1 MVEDASKFFVKRR
14 EEKKNESRNFF
25 LQKQTKK
32 NTTTR
37 HKIERKKG
45 VSLFFHDALLI
56 REEEE
61 EEKKVREEKEM
72 STTRNFFLS
81 SSSSSSFCRFSPRLR
96 RLGDD
101 DDFVRRRR
109 RRQSRIVRM
118 GKETTSSPPPRTREQ
133 PKKKTK
139 KIKKIREVDFSGNA
153 RNDEFVPVF
162 FSSEEEEEMR
172 NVFNEAETT
181 TTVTTTTTTRKM
193 KMAKRQPSLNND
205 DKNII
210 ESSSSSSSFTSQFRA
225 QFKRIF
231 LPDGFPNTVS
241 RDYLPWLKW
250 QMLSLF
256 FRDVLEVLSAQSLL
270 VAVGMD
276 VNQANAAAPVAGAA
290 KWVLKD
296 GTGGLATLALGALN
310 TKKFDENPKFFW
322 STANSLEDVSRAM
335 ELLTP
340 LFPSH
345 FLLIAGTAT
354 FVRSAALT
362 GRSSLINGTFMTHF
376 SRNENAGD
384 IRTKL
389 EVQGRWL
396 QIAALPV
403 GIALFRAV
411 TNGLELD
418 FATNSLG
425 QEMKG
430 VTVGVATYGSMLFA
444 HSFCCYMAA
453 KSLNFET
460 LSRKRALIQAKT
472 FVESNGK
479 NVLSVEEVSDVEGVW
494 WSKEEKYL
502 KACKLGVAPDVVSG
516 NDWEA
521 FERVRENVFAN
532 ENFVANVVRDL
543 TRTTKE
549 DNNNTDDD
557 IIVACM
563 LTNDA
568 GVRDVLSASLVVSKL
583 MMTMK
588 QQQQNNLMSLLK
600 DALLFA
606 KANVESF
613 ELQLKETGFRVD
625 VIQTGDAPRFEIVEN
640 GDDIL

>member
-1 MVEDASKFFVKRR
+1 MTSLEHTERRRRR
-14 EEKKNESRNFF
+14 EKK
-25 LQKQTKK
+25 L
-32 NTTTR
+32 
-37 HKIERKKG
+37 
-45 VSLFFHDALLI
+45 
-56 REEEE
+56 
-61 EEKKVREEKEM
+61 REEKET
-72 STTRNFFLS
+72 STTNS
-81 SSSSSSFCRFSPRLR
+81 SSSSLAAMILRVCRFSRRRYCLR
-96 RLGDD
+96 DDDD
-101 DDFVRRRR
+101 DDFVHRRRR
-109 RRQSRIVRM
+109 RRRIVMMM
-118 GKETTSSPPPRTREQ
+118 GKETTSSPPPTREQ
-133 PKKKTK
+133 PKKKTR

-172 NVFNEAETT
+172 NVFNKAETT
-181 TTVTTTTTTRKM
+181 TTTVTTTRKM

-588 QQQQNNLMSLLK
+588 QQQQNNVMSLLK

-606 KANVESF
+606 KANVETF

>member
-1 MVEDASKFFVKRR
+1 MSKTT
-14 EEKKNESRNFF
+14 NSF
-25 LQKQTKK
+25 L
-32 NTTTR
+32 
-37 HKIERKKG
+37 
-45 VSLFFHDALLI
+45 S
-56 REEEE
+56 
-61 EEKKVREEKEM
+61 
-72 STTRNFFLS
+72 SPS
-81 SSSSSSFCRFSPRLR
+81 SSSSRRFSRRLR
-96 RLGDD
+96 RLRDD
-101 DDFVRRRR
+101 DDSVRCRRRR
-109 RRQSRIVRM
+109 RRIVRM
-118 GKETTSSPPPRTREQ
+118 GKETTSPPPPPTRAQ

-153 RNDEFVPVF
+153 RNDEFVPAF

-172 NVFNEAETT
+172 NVFNKAETT
-181 TTVTTTTTTRKM
+181 TTVTTTRKV

-205 DKNII
+205 DKNIDNS
-210 ESSSSSSSFTSQFRA
+210 SSSSSSSFTSQFRA

-588 QQQQNNLMSLLK
+588 QQQQNNVMSLLK

-606 KANVESF
+606 KANVETF

-640 GDDIL
+640 DDDIL

>member
-1 MVEDASKFFVKRR
+1 MSK
-14 EEKKNESRNFF
+14 
-25 LQKQTKK
+25 
-32 NTTTR
+32 TTN
-37 HKIERKKG
+37 
-45 VSLFFHDALLI
+45 S
-56 REEEE
+56 
-61 EEKKVREEKEM
+61 
-72 STTRNFFLS
+72 FLS
-81 SSSSSSFCRFSPRLR
+81 SSPSSSSSKCRFSRRLR
-96 RLGDD
+96 RLRDD
-101 DDFVRRRR
+101 DDSVRCRRRR
-109 RRQSRIVRM
+109 RRIVRM
-118 GKETTSSPPPRTREQ
+118 GKETTSPPPPPTRAQ

-153 RNDEFVPVF
+153 RNDEFVPAF
-162 FSSEEEEEMR
+162 FSSSEEEEMR
-172 NVFNEAETT
+172 NVFNKAETTT
-181 TTVTTTTTTRKM
+181 TTVTTTRKV

-205 DKNII
+205 DKNIDNS
-210 ESSSSSSSFTSQFRA
+210 SSSSSSSFTSQFRA

-588 QQQQNNLMSLLK
+588 QLQQNSVMPLLK

-640 GDDIL
+640 DDDIL

>member
-1 MVEDASKFFVKRR
+1 MRR
-14 EEKKNESRNFF
+14 
-25 LQKQTKK
+25 
-32 NTTTR
+32 
-37 HKIERKKG
+37 
-45 VSLFFHDALLI
+45 
-56 REEEE
+56 
-61 EEKKVREEKEM
+61 
-72 STTRNFFLS
+72 
-81 SSSSSSFCRFSPRLR
+81 
-96 RLGDD
+96 
-101 DDFVRRRR
+101 
-109 RRQSRIVRM
+109 
-118 GKETTSSPPPRTREQ
+118 
-133 PKKKTK
+133 
-139 KIKKIREVDFSGNA
+139 IREVDFSGNV
-153 RNDEFVPVF
+153 RNEYVNPI
-162 FSSEEEEEMR
+162 EEEDTFTKHVGQKKKKKKKKR
-172 NVFNEAETT
+172 AFIKRTDFAT
-181 TTVTTTTTTRKM
+181 TTTTTTRE
-193 KMAKRQPSLNND
+193 ND
-205 DKNII
+205 DDDDAVRRR
-210 ESSSSSSSFTSQFRA
+210 TSRA
-225 QFKRIF
+225 QFIKRIF

-241 RDYLPWLKW
+241 KDYLPWLKW

-322 STANSLEDVSRAM
+322 SAANSLEDVSRAM

-425 QEMKG
+425 EEVKG
-430 VTVGVATYGSMLFA
+430 VTAGIATYGSMLFA
-444 HSFCCYMAA
+444 HSFCCFMAA

-460 LSRKRALIQAKT
+460 LSRKRVLIQAKA
-472 FVESNGK
+472 FVESNGES
-479 NVLSVEEVSDVEGVW
+479 VLSVEEVSDIEGVW
-494 WSKEEKYL
+494 CSKEEKYL
-502 KACKLGVAPDVVSG
+502 KTCKLGVTPDVVSG
-516 NDWEA
+516 NDW
-521 FERVRENVFAN
+521 NVF
-532 ENFVANVVRDL
+532 EMLFRDVFGGEKFIANVVRVV
-543 TRTTKE
+543 TTTTTS
-549 DNNNTDDD
+549 NNNNNNNSNNNND
-557 IIVACM
+557 IVAACM

-568 GVRDVLSASLVVSKL
+568 DVRDVLCAALVISKL
-583 MMTMK
+583 K
-588 QQQQNNLMSLLK
+588 QRGLEESNINDAAFLQ
-600 DALLFA
+600 DALSYA
-606 KANVESF
+606 KENARTF
-613 ELQLKETGFRVD
+613 ELHLNRIGGFRVD
-625 VIQTGDAPRFEIVEN
+625 VIQTGDAPRFEIEI
-640 GDDIL
+640 DRTRY

>member
-1 MVEDASKFFVKRR
+1 
-14 EEKKNESRNFF
+14 
-25 LQKQTKK
+25 
-32 NTTTR
+32 
-37 HKIERKKG
+37 
-45 VSLFFHDALLI
+45 
-56 REEEE
+56 
-61 EEKKVREEKEM
+61 M
-72 STTRNFFLS
+72 STRNSFLSSPS
-81 SSSSSSFCRFSPRLR
+81 SSSSCRFSRRLR
-96 RLGDD
+96 RLRDD
-101 DDFVRRRR
+101 DDFVHCRRRHR
-109 RRQSRIVRM
+109 RIVRM
-118 GKETTSSPPPRTREQ
+118 GKETTSPPPPPTREQ

-153 RNDEFVPVF
+153 RNDEFVPAF

-172 NVFNEAETT
+172 NVFNKAETT
-181 TTVTTTTTTRKM
+181 TTVTTTRKVQ
-193 KMAKRQPSLNND
+193 MAKRQPSLNND
-205 DKNII
+205 DKNIDNS
-210 ESSSSSSSFTSQFRA
+210 SSSSSSSFTSQFRA

-588 QQQQNNLMSLLK
+588 QQQQNNVMSLLK

-606 KANVESF
+606 KANVETF

>member
-1 MVEDASKFFVKRR
+1 MS
-14 EEKKNESRNFF
+14 
-25 LQKQTKK
+25 
-32 NTTTR
+32 
-37 HKIERKKG
+37 
-45 VSLFFHDALLI
+45 
-56 REEEE
+56 
-61 EEKKVREEKEM
+61 
-72 STTRNFFLS
+72 STTFLS
-81 SSSSSSFCRFSPRLR
+81 SPSSSCRFSRLR
-96 RLGDD
+96 LRLRDD
-101 DDFVRRRR
+101 DDFAHCRRRR
-109 RRQSRIVRM
+109 RIVRM
-118 GKETTSSPPPRTREQ
+118 GKETTSSSSSSPPPPTREQ
-133 PKKKTK
+133 PKKTK

-162 FSSEEEEEMR
+162 FSSEEEEEMS
-172 NVFNEAETT
+172 NVFNDEQKSSKAETT
-181 TTVTTTTTTRKM
+181 TVTTTRKM

-205 DKNII
+205 DKNIDN
-210 ESSSSSSSFTSQFRA
+210 SSSSSSSFTSQFRA

-543 TRTTKE
+543 TMTTKE
-549 DNNNTDDD
+549 EEESDDD

-588 QQQQNNLMSLLK
+588 QQKQNHSTGGNVMSLLK

-606 KANVESF
+606 KANVETF

-640 GDDIL
+640 DDDIL

>member
-1 MVEDASKFFVKRR
+1 MSF
-14 EEKKNESRNFF
+14 
-25 LQKQTKK
+25 
-32 NTTTR
+32 TTN
-37 HKIERKKG
+37 
-45 VSLFFHDALLI
+45 S
-56 REEEE
+56 
-61 EEKKVREEKEM
+61 
-72 STTRNFFLS
+72 FLS
-81 SSSSSSFCRFSPRLR
+81 SSPSSSSSFCRFSRRLVRRLR
-96 RLGDD
+96 DDD
-101 DDFVRRRR
+101 DDFVHRRRR
-109 RRQSRIVRM
+109 HLCRIVRVV
-118 GKETTSSPPPRTREQ
+118 GKETTSSPPPPPPTREQ
-133 PKKKTK
+133 PKKKKTK

-162 FSSEEEEEMR
+162 FSSEEEEEMS
-172 NVFNEAETT
+172 NVFNDEQKSSKAETT
-181 TTVTTTTTTRKM
+181 TVTTTRKM

-205 DKNII
+205 DKNIDN
-210 ESSSSSSSFTSQFRA
+210 SSSSSSSFTSQFRA

-606 KANVESF
+606 KANVETF

-640 GDDIL
+640 DDDIL

>member
-1 MVEDASKFFVKRR
+1 MSK
-14 EEKKNESRNFF
+14 
-25 LQKQTKK
+25 
-32 NTTTR
+32 TTN
-37 HKIERKKG
+37 
-45 VSLFFHDALLI
+45 S
-56 REEEE
+56 
-61 EEKKVREEKEM
+61 
-72 STTRNFFLS
+72 FLS
-81 SSSSSSFCRFSPRLR
+81 SSPSSSSSKCRFSRRLR
-96 RLGDD
+96 RLRDD
-101 DDFVRRRR
+101 DDSVRCRRRR
-109 RRQSRIVRM
+109 RRIVRM
-118 GKETTSSPPPRTREQ
+118 GKETTSPPPPPTRAQ

-153 RNDEFVPVF
+153 RNDEFVPAF

-172 NVFNEAETT
+172 NVFNKAETTT
-181 TTVTTTTTTRKM
+181 TTVTTARKV

-205 DKNII
+205 DKNIDNS
-210 ESSSSSSSFTSQFRA
+210 SSSSSSSFTSQFRA

-588 QQQQNNLMSLLK
+588 QLQQNSVMPLLK

>member
-1 MVEDASKFFVKRR
+1 MSF
-14 EEKKNESRNFF
+14 
-25 LQKQTKK
+25 
-32 NTTTR
+32 TTN
-37 HKIERKKG
+37 
-45 VSLFFHDALLI
+45 SF
-56 REEEE
+56 
-61 EEKKVREEKEM
+61 
-72 STTRNFFLS
+72 SSSSPS
-81 SSSSSSFCRFSPRLR
+81 SSSSCCRFSRRLLR
-96 RLGDD
+96 RLRDDDD
-101 DDFVRRRR
+101 DDFVHRRRR
-109 RRQSRIVRM
+109 HQSRIVRM
-118 GKETTSSPPPRTREQ
+118 GKETTKSPPPPPTREQ
-133 PKKKTK
+133 PKKKKTK

-153 RNDEFVPVF
+153 RNDEFVPAF
-162 FSSEEEEEMR
+162 FSSEEEEEEMR
-172 NVFNEAETT
+172 KVFNEAETT
-181 TTVTTTTTTRKM
+181 TTPATTTTRKV

-205 DKNII
+205 DENIDNSS
-210 ESSSSSSSFTSQFRA
+210 SSSSSSSFTSQFRA

-494 WSKEEKYL
+494 LSKEEKYL

-588 QQQQNNLMSLLK
+588 QQQQNNVMSLLK

-606 KANVESF
+606 KANVETF

-640 GDDIL
+640 DDDIL

>member
-1 MVEDASKFFVKRR
+1 MRR
-14 EEKKNESRNFF
+14 
-25 LQKQTKK
+25 
-32 NTTTR
+32 
-37 HKIERKKG
+37 
-45 VSLFFHDALLI
+45 
-56 REEEE
+56 
-61 EEKKVREEKEM
+61 
-72 STTRNFFLS
+72 
-81 SSSSSSFCRFSPRLR
+81 
-96 RLGDD
+96 
-101 DDFVRRRR
+101 
-109 RRQSRIVRM
+109 
-118 GKETTSSPPPRTREQ
+118 
-133 PKKKTK
+133 
-139 KIKKIREVDFSGNA
+139 IREVDFSGNV
-153 RNDEFVPVF
+153 RNEYVNPI
-162 FSSEEEEEMR
+162 EEEDTFTKHVGQKKKKKKKR
-172 NVFNEAETT
+172 AFIKRTDFA
-181 TTVTTTTTTRKM
+181 TTTTTTRE
-193 KMAKRQPSLNND
+193 ND
-205 DKNII
+205 DDDDAVRRR
-210 ESSSSSSSFTSQFRA
+210 TSRA
-225 QFKRIF
+225 QFIKRIF

-241 RDYLPWLKW
+241 KDYLPWLKW

-322 STANSLEDVSRAM
+322 SAANSLEDVSRAM

-425 QEMKG
+425 EEVKG
-430 VTVGVATYGSMLFA
+430 VTAGIATYGSMLFA
-444 HSFCCYMAA
+444 HSFCCFMAA

-460 LSRKRALIQAKT
+460 LSRKRVLIQAKA
-472 FVESNGK
+472 FVESNGES
-479 NVLSVEEVSDVEGVW
+479 VLSVEEVSDIEGVW
-494 WSKEEKYL
+494 CSKEEKYL
-502 KACKLGVAPDVVSG
+502 KTCKLGVTPDVVSG
-516 NDWEA
+516 NDW
-521 FERVRENVFAN
+521 NVF
-532 ENFVANVVRDL
+532 EMLFRDVFGGEKFIANVVRDV
-543 TRTTKE
+543 TTTTTS
-549 DNNNTDDD
+549 DNNNNNNNNNND
-557 IIVACM
+557 IVAACM

-568 GVRDVLSASLVVSKL
+568 DVRDVLCAALVISKL
-583 MMTMK
+583 K
-588 QQQQNNLMSLLK
+588 QRGLEESNINDAAFLQ
-600 DALLFA
+600 DALSYA
-606 KANVESF
+606 KENARTF
-613 ELQLKETGFRVD
+613 ELHLNRIGGFRVD
-625 VIQTGDAPRFEIVEN
+625 VIQTGDAPRFEIEI
-640 GDDIL
+640 DRTRY

>member
-1 MVEDASKFFVKRR
+1 VR
-14 EEKKNESRNFF
+14 NEYVNP
-25 LQKQTKK
+25 
-32 NTTTR
+32 
-37 HKIERKKG
+37 I
-45 VSLFFHDALLI
+45 
-56 REEEE
+56 EEEDIFT
-61 EEKKVREEKEM
+61 KHV
-72 STTRNFFLS
+72 
-81 SSSSSSFCRFSPRLR
+81 
-96 RLGDD
+96 G
-101 DDFVRRRR
+101 
-109 RRQSRIVRM
+109 Q
-118 GKETTSSPPPRTREQ
+118 
-133 PKKKTK
+133 KKKK
-139 KIKKIREVDFSGNA
+139 KKRAFIKRTDFA
-153 RNDEFVPVF
+153 
-162 FSSEEEEEMR
+162 
-172 NVFNEAETT
+172 
-181 TTVTTTTTTRKM
+181 TTTTTTRE
-193 KMAKRQPSLNND
+193 ND
-205 DKNII
+205 DDALRRRRRRRR
-210 ESSSSSSSFTSQFRA
+210 TSRA
-225 QFKRIF
+225 QLIKRIF

-241 RDYLPWLKW
+241 KDYLPWLKW

-322 STANSLEDVSRAM
+322 SAANSLEDVSRAM

-425 QEMKG
+425 EEVKG
-430 VTVGVATYGSMLFA
+430 VTAGIATYGSMLFA
-444 HSFCCYMAA
+444 HSFCCFMAA

-460 LSRKRALIQAKT
+460 LSRKRVLIQAKA
-472 FVESNGK
+472 FVESNGES
-479 NVLSVEEVSDVEGVW
+479 VLSVEEVSDIEGVW
-494 WSKEEKYL
+494 CSKEEKYL
-502 KACKLGVAPDVVSG
+502 KTCKLGVTPDVVSG
-516 NDWEA
+516 NDW
-521 FERVRENVFAN
+521 NVF
-532 ENFVANVVRDL
+532 EKVRREVFGGEKFIANVVRDV
-543 TRTTKE
+543 TTTTTTTTTTTS
-549 DNNNTDDD
+549 DNNNINNNNNNNNNND
-557 IIVACM
+557 IVAACM

-568 GVRDVLSASLVVSKL
+568 GVRDVLCAALVISKL
-583 MMTMK
+583 K
-588 QQQQNNLMSLLK
+588 QRGLEESNINDAAFLQ
-600 DALLFA
+600 DALSYA
-606 KANVESF
+606 KENARTF
-613 ELQLKETGFRVD
+613 ELHLNRIGGFRVD
-625 VIQTGDAPRFEIVEN
+625 VIQTGDAPRFEIE
-640 GDDIL
+640 II

>member
-1 MVEDASKFFVKRR
+1 MSF
-14 EEKKNESRNFF
+14 
-25 LQKQTKK
+25 
-32 NTTTR
+32 TTN
-37 HKIERKKG
+37 
-45 VSLFFHDALLI
+45 S
-56 REEEE
+56 
-61 EEKKVREEKEM
+61 
-72 STTRNFFLS
+72 FFLS
-81 SSSSSSFCRFSPRLR
+81 SSPSSSSSRCRFSPRVLR
-96 RLGDD
+96 RLRDDDD
-101 DDFVRRRR
+101 DDFVHRRRR
-109 RRQSRIVRM
+109 HLCRIVRM
-118 GKETTSSPPPRTREQ
+118 GKETTKSPPPSPPTTREQ
-133 PKKKTK
+133 PKKKKTK

-153 RNDEFVPVF
+153 RNDEFVPAF

-205 DKNII
+205 DKNIDN
-210 ESSSSSSSFTSQFRA
+210 SSSSSSSFTSQFRA

-588 QQQQNNLMSLLK
+588 QHDNNNNVMSLLK

-606 KANVESF
+606 KANVETF

-625 VIQTGDAPRFEIVEN
+625 VIQTGDAPRFEIVHDDDDD
-640 GDDIL
+640 DDIL

>member
-1 MVEDASKFFVKRR
+1 MSK
-14 EEKKNESRNFF
+14 
-25 LQKQTKK
+25 
-32 NTTTR
+32 TTN
-37 HKIERKKG
+37 
-45 VSLFFHDALLI
+45 S
-56 REEEE
+56 
-61 EEKKVREEKEM
+61 
-72 STTRNFFLS
+72 FLS
-81 SSSSSSFCRFSPRLR
+81 SSPSSSSSKCRFSRRLR
-96 RLGDD
+96 RLRDD
-101 DDFVRRRR
+101 DDSVRCRRRR
-109 RRQSRIVRM
+109 RRIVRM
-118 GKETTSSPPPRTREQ
+118 GKETTSPPPPPTRAQ

-153 RNDEFVPVF
+153 RNDEFVPAF

-172 NVFNEAETT
+172 NVFNKAETT
-181 TTVTTTTTTRKM
+181 TTVTTTRKVQ
-193 KMAKRQPSLNND
+193 MAKRQPSLNND
-205 DKNII
+205 DKNIDNS
-210 ESSSSSSSFTSQFRA
+210 SSSSSSSFTSQFRA

-588 QQQQNNLMSLLK
+588 QLQQNSVMPLLK

-640 GDDIL
+640 DDDIL

>member
-1 MVEDASKFFVKRR
+1 MMAPILSFTCTSFTSSRGGGGGGGPFFSSSVFVLQNHRR
-14 EEKKNESRNFF
+14 RQRMMER
-25 LQKQTKK
+25 LYTKK
-32 NTTTR
+32 RLMMMMMLRSKSSSESSKKGFSESSVSPKRFAKETEPNTTT
-37 HKIERKKG
+37 KG
-45 VSLFFHDALLI
+45 SGFGA
-56 REEEE
+56 
-61 EEKKVREEKEM
+61 
-72 STTRNFFLS
+72 
-81 SSSSSSFCRFSPRLR
+81 
-96 RLGDD
+96 
-101 DDFVRRRR
+101 VRR
-109 RRQSRIVRM
+109 
-118 GKETTSSPPPRTREQ
+118 
-133 PKKKTK
+133 
-139 KIKKIREVDFSGNA
+139 IREVDFSGNA
-153 RNDEFVPVF
+153 RNEYVNPI
-162 FSSEEEEEMR
+162 EEEEEEEEEEDAFTNHVGQKKKKKKKR
-172 NVFNEAETT
+172 AFIKRTDFA
-181 TTVTTTTTTRKM
+181 TTTTTTRE
-193 KMAKRQPSLNND
+193 ND
-205 DKNII
+205 DDALRRRRRRR
-210 ESSSSSSSFTSQFRA
+210 TSRA
-225 QFKRIF
+225 QLIKRIF

-241 RDYLPWLKW
+241 KDYLPWLKW

-322 STANSLEDVSRAM
+322 SAANSLEDVSRAM

-425 QEMKG
+425 EEVKG
-430 VTVGVATYGSMLFA
+430 VTAGIATYGSMLFA
-444 HSFCCYMAA
+444 HSFCCFMAA

-460 LSRKRALIQAKT
+460 LSRKRVLIQAKA
-472 FVESNGK
+472 FVESNGES
-479 NVLSVEEVSDVEGVW
+479 VLSVEEVSDIEGVW
-494 WSKEEKYL
+494 CSKEEKYL
-502 KACKLGVAPDVVSG
+502 KTCKLGVTPDVVSG
-516 NDWEA
+516 NDW
-521 FERVRENVFAN
+521 NVF
-532 ENFVANVVRDL
+532 EKVRREVFGGEKFIANVVRDV
-543 TRTTKE
+543 TTTTTTTTTTTS
-549 DNNNTDDD
+549 DNNNINNNNNND
-557 IIVACM
+557 IVAACM

-568 GVRDVLSASLVVSKL
+568 GVRDVLCAALVISKL
-583 MMTMK
+583 K
-588 QQQQNNLMSLLK
+588 QRGLEESNINDAAFLQ
-600 DALLFA
+600 DALSYA
-606 KANVESF
+606 KENARTF
-613 ELQLKETGFRVD
+613 ELHLNRIGGFRVD
-625 VIQTGDAPRFEIVEN
+625 VIQTGDAPRFEIE
-640 GDDIL
+640 II

>member
-1 MVEDASKFFVKRR
+1 MRR
-14 EEKKNESRNFF
+14 
-25 LQKQTKK
+25 
-32 NTTTR
+32 
-37 HKIERKKG
+37 
-45 VSLFFHDALLI
+45 
-56 REEEE
+56 
-61 EEKKVREEKEM
+61 
-72 STTRNFFLS
+72 
-81 SSSSSSFCRFSPRLR
+81 
-96 RLGDD
+96 
-101 DDFVRRRR
+101 
-109 RRQSRIVRM
+109 
-118 GKETTSSPPPRTREQ
+118 
-133 PKKKTK
+133 
-139 KIKKIREVDFSGNA
+139 IREVDFSGNV
-153 RNDEFVPVF
+153 RNEYVNPI
-162 FSSEEEEEMR
+162 EEEDTFTKHVGQKKKKKKKKR
-172 NVFNEAETT
+172 TFIKRTDFAT
-181 TTVTTTTTTRKM
+181 TTTTTTRE
-193 KMAKRQPSLNND
+193 ND
-205 DKNII
+205 DDDDAVRRR
-210 ESSSSSSSFTSQFRA
+210 TSRA
-225 QFKRIF
+225 QFIKRIF

-241 RDYLPWLKW
+241 KDYLPWLKW

-322 STANSLEDVSRAM
+322 SAANSLEDVSRAM

-425 QEMKG
+425 EEVKG
-430 VTVGVATYGSMLFA
+430 VTAGIATYGSMLFA
-444 HSFCCYMAA
+444 HSFCCFMAA

-460 LSRKRALIQAKT
+460 LSRKRVLIQAKA
-472 FVESNGK
+472 FVESNGES
-479 NVLSVEEVSDVEGVW
+479 VLSVEEVSDIEGVW
-494 WSKEEKYL
+494 CSKEEKYL
-502 KACKLGVAPDVVSG
+502 KTCKLGVTPDVVSG
-516 NDWEA
+516 NDW
-521 FERVRENVFAN
+521 NVF
-532 ENFVANVVRDL
+532 EMLFRDVFGGEKFIANVVRDV
-543 TRTTKE
+543 TTTTTS
-549 DNNNTDDD
+549 DNNNNNNNNND
-557 IIVACM
+557 IVAACM

-568 GVRDVLSASLVVSKL
+568 DVRDVLCAALVISKL
-583 MMTMK
+583 K
-588 QQQQNNLMSLLK
+588 QRGLEESNINDAAFLQ
-600 DALLFA
+600 DALSYA
-606 KANVESF
+606 KENARTF
-613 ELQLKETGFRVD
+613 ELHLNRIGGFRVD
-625 VIQTGDAPRFEIVEN
+625 VIQTGDAPRFEIEI
-640 GDDIL
+640 DRTRY

>member
-1 MVEDASKFFVKRR
+1 
-14 EEKKNESRNFF
+14 
-25 LQKQTKK
+25 
-32 NTTTR
+32 
-37 HKIERKKG
+37 
-45 VSLFFHDALLI
+45 
-56 REEEE
+56 
-61 EEKKVREEKEM
+61 M
-72 STTRNFFLS
+72 STRNSFLSSPS
-81 SSSSSSFCRFSPRLR
+81 SSSSCRFSRRLR
-96 RLGDD
+96 RLRDD
-101 DDFVRRRR
+101 DDFVHCRRRHR
-109 RRQSRIVRM
+109 RIVRM
-118 GKETTSSPPPRTREQ
+118 GKETTSPPPPPTREQ

-153 RNDEFVPVF
+153 RNDEFVPAF

-181 TTVTTTTTTRKM
+181 TTSATTTTRKV

-205 DKNII
+205 DKNIDNS
-210 ESSSSSSSFTSQFRA
+210 SSSSSSSFTSQFRA

-588 QQQQNNLMSLLK
+588 QQQQNNVMSLLK

-640 GDDIL
+640 DDDIL

>member
-1 MVEDASKFFVKRR
+1 MSK
-14 EEKKNESRNFF
+14 
-25 LQKQTKK
+25 
-32 NTTTR
+32 TTN
-37 HKIERKKG
+37 
-45 VSLFFHDALLI
+45 S
-56 REEEE
+56 
-61 EEKKVREEKEM
+61 
-72 STTRNFFLS
+72 FLS
-81 SSSSSSFCRFSPRLR
+81 SSPSSSASKCRFSRRLR
-96 RLGDD
+96 RLRDD
-101 DDFVRRRR
+101 DDSVRCRRRR
-109 RRQSRIVRM
+109 RRIVRM
-118 GKETTSSPPPRTREQ
+118 GKETTSPPPPPTRAQ

-153 RNDEFVPVF
+153 RNDEFVPAF

-172 NVFNEAETT
+172 NVFNKAETTT
-181 TTVTTTTTTRKM
+181 TTVTTTRKV

-205 DKNII
+205 DKNIDNS
-210 ESSSSSSSFTSQFRA
+210 SSSSSSSFTSQFRA

-588 QQQQNNLMSLLK
+588 QQQQNNVMSLLK

-606 KANVESF
+606 KANVETF

-640 GDDIL
+640 DDDIL

>member
-1 MVEDASKFFVKRR
+1 MRR
-14 EEKKNESRNFF
+14 
-25 LQKQTKK
+25 
-32 NTTTR
+32 
-37 HKIERKKG
+37 
-45 VSLFFHDALLI
+45 
-56 REEEE
+56 
-61 EEKKVREEKEM
+61 
-72 STTRNFFLS
+72 
-81 SSSSSSFCRFSPRLR
+81 
-96 RLGDD
+96 
-101 DDFVRRRR
+101 
-109 RRQSRIVRM
+109 
-118 GKETTSSPPPRTREQ
+118 
-133 PKKKTK
+133 
-139 KIKKIREVDFSGNA
+139 IREVDFSGNV
-153 RNDEFVPVF
+153 RNEYVNPI
-162 FSSEEEEEMR
+162 EEEDTFTKHVGQKKKKKKKKR
-172 NVFNEAETT
+172 AFIKRTDFAT
-181 TTVTTTTTTRKM
+181 TTTTTTRE
-193 KMAKRQPSLNND
+193 ND
-205 DKNII
+205 DDDDAVRRR
-210 ESSSSSSSFTSQFRA
+210 TSRA
-225 QFKRIF
+225 QFIKRIF

-241 RDYLPWLKW
+241 KDYLPWLKW

-322 STANSLEDVSRAM
+322 SAANSLEDVSRAM

-425 QEMKG
+425 EEVKG
-430 VTVGVATYGSMLFA
+430 VTAGIATYGSMLFA
-444 HSFCCYMAA
+444 HSFCCFMAA

-460 LSRKRALIQAKT
+460 LSRKRVLIQAKA
-472 FVESNGK
+472 FVESNGES
-479 NVLSVEEVSDVEGVW
+479 VLSVEEVSDIEGVW
-494 WSKEEKYL
+494 CSKEEKYL
-502 KACKLGVAPDVVSG
+502 KTCKLGVTPDVVSG
-516 NDWEA
+516 NDW
-521 FERVRENVFAN
+521 NVF
-532 ENFVANVVRDL
+532 EMLFRDVFGGEKFIANVVRDV
-543 TRTTKE
+543 TTTTTS
-549 DNNNTDDD
+549 DNNNNNNNNNND
-557 IIVACM
+557 IVAACM

-568 GVRDVLSASLVVSKL
+568 DVRDVLCAALVISKL
-583 MMTMK
+583 K
-588 QQQQNNLMSLLK
+588 QRGLEESNINDAAFLQ
-600 DALLFA
+600 DALSYA
-606 KANVESF
+606 KENARTF
-613 ELQLKETGFRVD
+613 ELHLNRIGGFRVD
-625 VIQTGDAPRFEIVEN
+625 VIQTGDAPRFEIEI
-640 GDDIL
+640 DRTRY

>member
-1 MVEDASKFFVKRR
+1 MSK
-14 EEKKNESRNFF
+14 
-25 LQKQTKK
+25 
-32 NTTTR
+32 TTN
-37 HKIERKKG
+37 
-45 VSLFFHDALLI
+45 S
-56 REEEE
+56 
-61 EEKKVREEKEM
+61 
-72 STTRNFFLS
+72 FLS
-81 SSSSSSFCRFSPRLR
+81 SSPSSSSSKCRFSRRLR
-96 RLGDD
+96 RLRDD
-101 DDFVRRRR
+101 DDSVRCRRRR
-109 RRQSRIVRM
+109 RRIVRM
-118 GKETTSSPPPRTREQ
+118 GKETTSPPPPPTRAQ

-153 RNDEFVPVF
+153 RNDEFVPAF

-172 NVFNEAETT
+172 NVFNKAETTT
-181 TTVTTTTTTRKM
+181 TTVTTARKV

-205 DKNII
+205 DKNIDNS
-210 ESSSSSSSFTSQFRA
+210 SSSSSSSFTSQFRA

-588 QQQQNNLMSLLK
+588 QQQQNNVMSLLK

-606 KANVESF
+606 KANVETF

-640 GDDIL
+640 DDDIL

>member
-1 MVEDASKFFVKRR
+1 MMMIMLRSKSSS
-14 EEKKNESRNFF
+14 ES
-25 LQKQTKK
+25 
-32 NTTTR
+32 
-37 HKIERKKG
+37 
-45 VSLFFHDALLI
+45 
-56 REEEE
+56 
-61 EEKKVREEKEM
+61 
-72 STTRNFFLS
+72 STTKGRS
-81 SSSSSSFCRFSPRLR
+81 GAAR
-96 RLGDD
+96 R
-101 DDFVRRRR
+101 
-109 RRQSRIVRM
+109 
-118 GKETTSSPPPRTREQ
+118 
-133 PKKKTK
+133 
-139 KIKKIREVDFSGNA
+139 IREVDFSGNA
-153 RNDEFVPVF
+153 RNEYVNPI
-162 FSSEEEEEMR
+162 EEEEEEEEEDAFTNR
-172 NVFNEAETT
+172 VGQKTKKKKKKRAFIKRTDFA
-181 TTVTTTTTTRKM
+181 TTTTTTRE
-193 KMAKRQPSLNND
+193 ND
-205 DKNII
+205 DDALRRRRRRR
-210 ESSSSSSSFTSQFRA
+210 TSRA
-225 QFKRIF
+225 QLIKRIF

-241 RDYLPWLKW
+241 KDYLPWLKW

-322 STANSLEDVSRAM
+322 SAANSLEDVSRAM

-425 QEMKG
+425 EEVKG
-430 VTVGVATYGSMLFA
+430 VTAGIATYGSMLFA
-444 HSFCCYMAA
+444 HSFCCFMAA

-460 LSRKRALIQAKT
+460 LSRKRVLIQAKA
-472 FVESNGK
+472 FVESNGES
-479 NVLSVEEVSDVEGVW
+479 VLSVEEVSDIEGVW
-494 WSKEEKYL
+494 CSKEEKYL
-502 KACKLGVAPDVVSG
+502 KTCKLGVTPDVVSG
-516 NDWEA
+516 NDW
-521 FERVRENVFAN
+521 NVF
-532 ENFVANVVRDL
+532 EKVRREVFGGEKFIANVVRDV
-543 TRTTKE
+543 TTTTTTTTTTTS
-549 DNNNTDDD
+549 DNNNINNNNNND
-557 IIVACM
+557 IVAACM

-568 GVRDVLSASLVVSKL
+568 GVRDVLCAALVISKL
-583 MMTMK
+583 K
-588 QQQQNNLMSLLK
+588 QRGLEESNINDAAFLQ
-600 DALLFA
+600 DALSYA
-606 KANVESF
+606 KENARTF
-613 ELQLKETGFRVD
+613 ELHLNRIGGFRVD
-625 VIQTGDAPRFEIVEN
+625 VIQTGDAPRFEIE
-640 GDDIL
+640 II

>member
-1 MVEDASKFFVKRR
+1 MTPA
-14 EEKKNESRNFF
+14 
-25 LQKQTKK
+25 
-32 NTTTR
+32 
-37 HKIERKKG
+37 
-45 VSLFFHDALLI
+45 ALAP
-56 REEEE
+56 
-61 EEKKVREEKEM
+61 
-72 STTRNFFLS
+72 SFTFTS
-81 SSSSSSFCRFSPRLR
+81 SSSRGGGGPFFSSVVLQNHRRQRMERLYTKKRLMMMLRSKSSSESSKGSESSSPKRAKETEPTTTK
-96 RLGDD
+96 GSGGA
-101 DDFVRRRR
+101 VRR
-109 RRQSRIVRM
+109 
-118 GKETTSSPPPRTREQ
+118 
-133 PKKKTK
+133 
-139 KIKKIREVDFSGNA
+139 IREVDFSGNA
-153 RNDEFVPVF
+153 RNEYVNPI
-162 FSSEEEEEMR
+162 EEEEEEEEEEDAFTNHVGQKKKKKKKR
-172 NVFNEAETT
+172 AFIKRTDFA
-181 TTVTTTTTTRKM
+181 TTTTTTRE
-193 KMAKRQPSLNND
+193 ND
-205 DKNII
+205 DDALRRRRRR
-210 ESSSSSSSFTSQFRA
+210 TSRA
-225 QFKRIF
+225 QLIKRIF

-241 RDYLPWLKW
+241 KDYLPWLKW

-322 STANSLEDVSRAM
+322 SAANSLEDVSRAM

-418 FATNSLG
+418 FETNSLG
-425 QEMKG
+425 EEVKG
-430 VTVGVATYGSMLFA
+430 VTAGIATYGSMLFA
-444 HSFCCYMAA
+444 HSFCCFMAA

-460 LSRKRALIQAKT
+460 LSRKRVLIQAKA
-472 FVESNGK
+472 FVESNGES
-479 NVLSVEEVSDVEGVW
+479 VLSVEEVSDIEGVW
-494 WSKEEKYL
+494 CSKEEKYL
-502 KACKLGVAPDVVSG
+502 KTCKLGVTPDVVSG
-516 NDWEA
+516 NDW
-521 FERVRENVFAN
+521 NVF
-532 ENFVANVVRDL
+532 EKVRREVFGGEKFIANVVRDV
-543 TRTTKE
+543 TTTTTTTTTTTS
-549 DNNNTDDD
+549 DNNNNDNNNNND
-557 IIVACM
+557 IVAACM

-568 GVRDVLSASLVVSKL
+568 GVRDVLCAALVISKL
-583 MMTMK
+583 K
-588 QQQQNNLMSLLK
+588 QRGLEESNINDAAFLQ
-600 DALLFA
+600 DALSYA
-606 KANVESF
+606 KENARTF
-613 ELQLKETGFRVD
+613 ELHLNRIGGFRVD
-625 VIQTGDAPRFEIVEN
+625 VIQTGDAPRFEIE
-640 GDDIL
+640 II

>member
-1 MVEDASKFFVKRR
+1 
-14 EEKKNESRNFF
+14 
-25 LQKQTKK
+25 
-32 NTTTR
+32 
-37 HKIERKKG
+37 
-45 VSLFFHDALLI
+45 
-56 REEEE
+56 
-61 EEKKVREEKEM
+61 M
-72 STTRNFFLS
+72 STRNSFLSSPS
-81 SSSSSSFCRFSPRLR
+81 SSSSCRFSRRLR
-96 RLGDD
+96 RLRDD
-101 DDFVRRRR
+101 DDFVHCRRRHR
-109 RRQSRIVRM
+109 RIVRM
-118 GKETTSSPPPRTREQ
+118 GKETTSPPPPPTREQ

-153 RNDEFVPVF
+153 RNDEFVPAF

-172 NVFNEAETT
+172 NVFNKAETT
-181 TTVTTTTTTRKM
+181 TTVTTTRKV

-205 DKNII
+205 DKNIDNS
-210 ESSSSSSSFTSQFRA
+210 SSSSSSSFTSQFRA

-588 QQQQNNLMSLLK
+588 QQQQNNVMSLLK

-606 KANVESF
+606 KANVETF

-640 GDDIL
+640 DDDIL

>member
-1 MVEDASKFFVKRR
+1 MTSLEHIN
-14 EEKKNESRNFF
+14 EK
-25 LQKQTKK
+25 
-32 NTTTR
+32 
-37 HKIERKKG
+37 
-45 VSLFFHDALLI
+45 
-56 REEEE
+56 E
-61 EEKKVREEKEM
+61 EEKKLREERDVDDK
-72 STTRNFFLS
+72 LPS
-81 SSSSSSFCRFSPRLR
+81 SSRRDDLRVCRFSRRRYCLR
-96 RLGDD
+96 DDDD
-101 DDFVRRRR
+101 DDFVHRRRR
-109 RRQSRIVRM
+109 RRRIVMTMM
-118 GKETTSSPPPRTREQ
+118 GKETTSSPPPTREQ

-172 NVFNEAETT
+172 NVFNKAETT
-181 TTVTTTTTTRKM
+181 TTTTTVTTTRKM

-205 DKNII
+205 DKNTDN
-210 ESSSSSSSFTSQFRA
+210 SSSSSSSFTSQFRA

-588 QQQQNNLMSLLK
+588 QQQQNNVMSLLK

-606 KANVESF
+606 KANVETF

-640 GDDIL
+640 DDDIL

>member
-1 MVEDASKFFVKRR
+1 MRR
-14 EEKKNESRNFF
+14 
-25 LQKQTKK
+25 
-32 NTTTR
+32 
-37 HKIERKKG
+37 
-45 VSLFFHDALLI
+45 
-56 REEEE
+56 
-61 EEKKVREEKEM
+61 
-72 STTRNFFLS
+72 
-81 SSSSSSFCRFSPRLR
+81 
-96 RLGDD
+96 
-101 DDFVRRRR
+101 
-109 RRQSRIVRM
+109 
-118 GKETTSSPPPRTREQ
+118 
-133 PKKKTK
+133 
-139 KIKKIREVDFSGNA
+139 IREVDFSGNV
-153 RNDEFVPVF
+153 RNEYVNPI
-162 FSSEEEEEMR
+162 EEEDTFTKHVGQKKKKKKKKR
-172 NVFNEAETT
+172 AFIKRTDFAT
-181 TTVTTTTTTRKM
+181 TTTTTTRE
-193 KMAKRQPSLNND
+193 ND
-205 DKNII
+205 DDDDAVRRR
-210 ESSSSSSSFTSQFRA
+210 TSRA
-225 QFKRIF
+225 QFIKRIF

-241 RDYLPWLKW
+241 KDYLPWLKW

-270 VAVGMD
+270 IAVGMD

-322 STANSLEDVSRAM
+322 SAANSLEDVSRAM

-425 QEMKG
+425 EEVKG
-430 VTVGVATYGSMLFA
+430 VTAGIATYGSMLFA
-444 HSFCCYMAA
+444 HSFCCFMAA

-460 LSRKRALIQAKT
+460 LSRKRVLIQAKA
-472 FVESNGK
+472 FVESNGES
-479 NVLSVEEVSDVEGVW
+479 VLSVEEVSDIEGVW
-494 WSKEEKYL
+494 CSKEEKYL
-502 KACKLGVAPDVVSG
+502 KTCKLGVTPDVVSG
-516 NDWEA
+516 NDW
-521 FERVRENVFAN
+521 NVF
-532 ENFVANVVRDL
+532 EMLFRDVFGGEKFIANVVRVV
-543 TRTTKE
+543 TTTTTS
-549 DNNNTDDD
+549 DNNNNNNSNNNND
-557 IIVACM
+557 IVAACM

-568 GVRDVLSASLVVSKL
+568 DVRDVLCAALVISKL
-583 MMTMK
+583 K
-588 QQQQNNLMSLLK
+588 QRGLEESNINDAAFLQ
-600 DALLFA
+600 DALSYA
-606 KANVESF
+606 KENARTF
-613 ELQLKETGFRVD
+613 ELHLNRIGGFRVD
-625 VIQTGDAPRFEIVEN
+625 VIQTGDAPRFEIEI
-640 GDDIL
+640 DRTRY

>member
-1 MVEDASKFFVKRR
+1 
-14 EEKKNESRNFF
+14 
-25 LQKQTKK
+25 
-32 NTTTR
+32 
-37 HKIERKKG
+37 
-45 VSLFFHDALLI
+45 
-56 REEEE
+56 
-61 EEKKVREEKEM
+61 M
-72 STTRNFFLS
+72 STKTNSFLS
-81 SSSSSSFCRFSPRLR
+81 SSPSSLSSCCRFSPRLLR
-96 RLGDD
+96 RLRDDDD
-101 DDFVRRRR
+101 DDFVHRRRR
-109 RRQSRIVRM
+109 HLCRIVRM
-118 GKETTSSPPPRTREQ
+118 GKETTKSPPPSPPTTREQ
-133 PKKKTK
+133 PKKKKTK

-153 RNDEFVPVF
+153 RNDEFVPAF

-181 TTVTTTTTTRKM
+181 TTSATTTTRKV

-205 DKNII
+205 DENIDNSS
-210 ESSSSSSSFTSQFRA
+210 SSSSSSSFTSQFRA

-425 QEMKG
+425 QEVKG

-588 QQQQNNLMSLLK
+588 QLQQNSVMPLLK

-640 GDDIL
+640 DDDIL

>member
-1 MVEDASKFFVKRR
+1 MS
-14 EEKKNESRNFF
+14 
-25 LQKQTKK
+25 
-32 NTTTR
+32 
-37 HKIERKKG
+37 
-45 VSLFFHDALLI
+45 
-56 REEEE
+56 
-61 EEKKVREEKEM
+61 
-72 STTRNFFLS
+72 STTFLS
-81 SSSSSSFCRFSPRLR
+81 SPSSSCRFSRLR
-96 RLGDD
+96 LRLRDD
-101 DDFVRRRR
+101 DDFAHCRRRR
-109 RRQSRIVRM
+109 RIVRM
-118 GKETTSSPPPRTREQ
+118 GKETTSSSSSSPPPPTREQ
-133 PKKKTK
+133 PKKTK

-162 FSSEEEEEMR
+162 FSSEEEEEMS
-172 NVFNEAETT
+172 NVFNDEQKSSKAETT
-181 TTVTTTTTTRKM
+181 TVTTTRKM

-205 DKNII
+205 DKNIDN
-210 ESSSSSSSFTSQFRA
+210 SSSSSSSFTSQFRA

-543 TRTTKE
+543 TMTTKE
-549 DNNNTDDD
+549 EEESDDD

-588 QQQQNNLMSLLK
+588 QQKQNHSTGGNVMSLLK

-606 KANVESF
+606 KANVETF

>member
-1 MVEDASKFFVKRR
+1 MRAHHRCSSLTLSRSASLLRSSSYSRWWCALVERRRRKRCR
-14 EEKKNESRNFF
+14 FGKNENGKRLSS
-25 LQKQTKK
+25 
-32 NTTTR
+32 TTTR
-37 HKIERKKG
+37 C
-45 VSLFFHDALLI
+45 
-56 REEEE
+56 
-61 EEKKVREEKEM
+61 
-72 STTRNFFLS
+72 STSSSDGGDSSGAAEPLS
-81 SSSSSSFCRFSPRLR
+81 SSSSSSSPSSLTKTQPR
-96 RLGDD
+96 R
-101 DDFVRRRR
+101 V
-109 RRQSRIVRM
+109 
-118 GKETTSSPPPRTREQ
+118 
-133 PKKKTK
+133 K
-139 KIKKIREVDFSGNA
+139 KIKEVDFSGNA
-153 RNDEFVPVF
+153 RNEFVPALLKL
-162 FSSEEEEEMR
+162 SGEETS
-172 NVFNEAETT
+172 AISGGS
-181 TTVTTTTTTRKM
+181 RKI
-193 KMAKRQPSLNND
+193 MAKRQPTTTTMND
-205 DKNII
+205 DYDDAENDEKYDV
-210 ESSSSSSSFTSQFRA
+210 SSSFRA

-231 LPDGFPNTVS
+231 LPDGFPKTVS

-322 STANSLEDVSRAM
+322 SAANSLEDVSRAM

-340 LFPSH
+340 LFPSQ

-425 QEMKG
+425 EEMKG
-430 VTVGVATYGSMLFA
+430 VTVGVVTYGSMLFA

-460 LSRKRALIQAKT
+460 LSRKRLLIQGKT
-472 FVESNGK
+472 FVESGGSK
-479 NVLSVEEVSDVEGVW
+479 VLSVEDVSDIEGVW
-494 WSKEEKYL
+494 WSKEENYL

-521 FERVRENVFAN
+521 FENARESVFAN
-532 ENFVANVVRDL
+532 EKFVANIVRKV
-543 TRTTKE
+543 KE
-549 DNNNTDDD
+549 SSSSPSSPSLLDDD

-568 GVRDVLSASLVVSKL
+568 SVRDVLSASLVVSKL
-583 MMTMK
+583 MTTMT
-588 QQQQNNLMSLLK
+588 QQEQNSSSSSSDDRKESLDGLVNNALVLN
-600 DALLFA
+600 DALSFA
-606 KANVESF
+606 KENVEEF
-613 ELQLKETGFRVD
+613 ERQLKETGFRVD
-625 VIQTGDAPRFEIVEN
+625 VVQTGDAPRFEIVES
-640 GDDIL
+640 DDA

>member
-1 MVEDASKFFVKRR
+1 MSF
-14 EEKKNESRNFF
+14 
-25 LQKQTKK
+25 
-32 NTTTR
+32 TTN
-37 HKIERKKG
+37 
-45 VSLFFHDALLI
+45 S
-56 REEEE
+56 
-61 EEKKVREEKEM
+61 
-72 STTRNFFLS
+72 FFLS
-81 SSSSSSFCRFSPRLR
+81 SSPSSSSSRCRFSPRVLR
-96 RLGDD
+96 RLRDDDD
-101 DDFVRRRR
+101 DDFVHRRRR
-109 RRQSRIVRM
+109 HLCRIVRM
-118 GKETTSSPPPRTREQ
+118 GKETTKSPPPSPPTTREQ
-133 PKKKTK
+133 PKKKKTK

-153 RNDEFVPVF
+153 RNDEFVPAF

-181 TTVTTTTTTRKM
+181 TTSATTTTRKV

-205 DKNII
+205 DENIDNSS
-210 ESSSSSSSFTSQFRA
+210 SSSSSSSFTSQFRA

-588 QQQQNNLMSLLK
+588 QQQQNNVMSLLK

-606 KANVESF
+606 KANVETF

>member
-1 MVEDASKFFVKRR
+1 MSF
-14 EEKKNESRNFF
+14 
-25 LQKQTKK
+25 
-32 NTTTR
+32 TTN
-37 HKIERKKG
+37 
-45 VSLFFHDALLI
+45 S
-56 REEEE
+56 
-61 EEKKVREEKEM
+61 
-72 STTRNFFLS
+72 FFLS
-81 SSSSSSFCRFSPRLR
+81 SSPSSSSSRCRFSPRVLR
-96 RLGDD
+96 RLRDDDD
-101 DDFVRRRR
+101 DDFVHRRRR
-109 RRQSRIVRM
+109 HLCRIVRM
-118 GKETTSSPPPRTREQ
+118 GKETTKSPPPSPPTTREQ
-133 PKKKTK
+133 PKKKKTK

-153 RNDEFVPVF
+153 RNDEFVPAF

-181 TTVTTTTTTRKM
+181 TTSATTTTRKV

-205 DKNII
+205 DKNIDNS
-210 ESSSSSSSFTSQFRA
+210 SSSSSSSFTSQFRA

-532 ENFVANVVRDL
+532 ENFVANVFRDL

-588 QQQQNNLMSLLK
+588 QLQQNSVMPLLK

-640 GDDIL
+640 DDDIL

>member
-1 MVEDASKFFVKRR
+1 
-14 EEKKNESRNFF
+14 
-25 LQKQTKK
+25 
-32 NTTTR
+32 
-37 HKIERKKG
+37 
-45 VSLFFHDALLI
+45 
-56 REEEE
+56 
-61 EEKKVREEKEM
+61 M
-72 STTRNFFLS
+72 STRNSFLSSPS
-81 SSSSSSFCRFSPRLR
+81 SSSSCRFSRRLR
-96 RLGDD
+96 RLRDD
-101 DDFVRRRR
+101 DDSVRCRRRR
-109 RRQSRIVRM
+109 RRIVRM
-118 GKETTSSPPPRTREQ
+118 GKETTSPPPPPTRAQ

-153 RNDEFVPVF
+153 RNDEFVPAF

-172 NVFNEAETT
+172 NVFNKAETTT
-181 TTVTTTTTTRKM
+181 TTVTTARKV

-205 DKNII
+205 DKNIDNS
-210 ESSSSSSSFTSQFRA
+210 SSSSSSSFTSQFRA

-588 QQQQNNLMSLLK
+588 QQQQNNVMSLLK

-606 KANVESF
+606 KANVETF

-625 VIQTGDAPRFEIVEN
+625 VIQTGDAPRFEIEI
-640 GDDIL
+640 DRTRY

>member
-1 MVEDASKFFVKRR
+1 M
-14 EEKKNESRNFF
+14 
-25 LQKQTKK
+25 
-32 NTTTR
+32 
-37 HKIERKKG
+37 
-45 VSLFFHDALLI
+45 
-56 REEEE
+56 
-61 EEKKVREEKEM
+61 M
-72 STTRNFFLS
+72 
-81 SSSSSSFCRFSPRLR
+81 
-96 RLGDD
+96 
-101 DDFVRRRR
+101 
-109 RRQSRIVRM
+109 M
-118 GKETTSSPPPRTREQ
+118 GKETTSSPPPTRDT
-133 PKKKTK
+133 PKKKTT

-153 RNDEFVPVF
+153 RNDEFVPF
-162 FSSEEEEEMR
+162 FSSEEEEEMS
-172 NVFNEAETT
+172 NVFNKAETT
-181 TTVTTTTTTRKM
+181 TTLTTTTTRKM

-205 DKNII
+205 DENIT
-210 ESSSSSSSFTSQFRA
+210 ESSSSSSSSSSFFPRFRA

-276 VNQANAAAPVAGAA
+276 VNQANAAAPVVGAA

-521 FERVRENVFAN
+521 FERVREDVFAN

-543 TRTTKE
+543 TRMTKE
-549 DNNNTDDD
+549 DNNTDDDD

-588 QQQQNNLMSLLK
+588 QQHDINNNVMSLLK

-606 KANVESF
+606 KANVETF

-625 VIQTGDAPRFEIVEN
+625 VIQTGDAPRFEIVHD
-640 GDDIL
+640 DDIL

>member
-1 MVEDASKFFVKRR
+1 MSC
-14 EEKKNESRNFF
+14 
-25 LQKQTKK
+25 
-32 NTTTR
+32 TTN
-37 HKIERKKG
+37 
-45 VSLFFHDALLI
+45 S
-56 REEEE
+56 
-61 EEKKVREEKEM
+61 
-72 STTRNFFLS
+72 FFLS
-81 SSSSSSFCRFSPRLR
+81 SSPSSSSSCCRFSPRLLR
-96 RLGDD
+96 RLRDDDD
-101 DDFVRRRR
+101 DDFVHRRRR
-109 RRQSRIVRM
+109 HLCRIVRM
-118 GKETTSSPPPRTREQ
+118 GKETTKSPPPSPPTTREQ
-133 PKKKTK
+133 PKKKKTK

-153 RNDEFVPVF
+153 RNDEFVPAF

-172 NVFNEAETT
+172 NVFNKAETT
-181 TTVTTTTTTRKM
+181 TTVTTTRKV

-205 DKNII
+205 DKNIDNS
-210 ESSSSSSSFTSQFRA
+210 SSSSSSSFTSQFRA

-588 QQQQNNLMSLLK
+588 QQQQNNVMSLLK

-606 KANVESF
+606 KANVETF

>member
-1 MVEDASKFFVKRR
+1 
-14 EEKKNESRNFF
+14 
-25 LQKQTKK
+25 
-32 NTTTR
+32 
-37 HKIERKKG
+37 
-45 VSLFFHDALLI
+45 
-56 REEEE
+56 
-61 EEKKVREEKEM
+61 M
-72 STTRNFFLS
+72 STTTFLS
-81 SSSSSSFCRFSPRLR
+81 SSSSLRFCRFSNRRYCLR
-96 RLGDD
+96 D
-101 DDFVRRRR
+101 DDFFVHRRRR
-109 RRQSRIVRM
+109 RIVMM
-118 GKETTSSPPPRTREQ
+118 GKETTSSPPPTRDT
-133 PKKKTK
+133 PKKKTT

-153 RNDEFVPVF
+153 RNDEFVPF
-162 FSSEEEEEMR
+162 FSSEEEEEMS
-172 NVFNEAETT
+172 NVFNKAETT
-181 TTVTTTTTTRKM
+181 TTLTTTTTRKM

-205 DKNII
+205 DENIT
-210 ESSSSSSSFTSQFRA
+210 ESSSSSSSSSSFFPRFRA

-276 VNQANAAAPVAGAA
+276 VNQANAAAPVVGAA

-460 LSRKRALIQAKT
+460 LSRKCALIQAKT

-521 FERVRENVFAN
+521 FERVREDVFAN

-543 TRTTKE
+543 TRMTKE
-549 DNNNTDDD
+549 DNNTDDDD

-588 QQQQNNLMSLLK
+588 QQHDINNNVMSLLK

-606 KANVESF
+606 KANVETF

-625 VIQTGDAPRFEIVEN
+625 VIQTGDAPRFEIVHD
-640 GDDIL
+640 DDIL

>member
-1 MVEDASKFFVKRR
+1 MRR
-14 EEKKNESRNFF
+14 
-25 LQKQTKK
+25 
-32 NTTTR
+32 
-37 HKIERKKG
+37 
-45 VSLFFHDALLI
+45 
-56 REEEE
+56 
-61 EEKKVREEKEM
+61 
-72 STTRNFFLS
+72 
-81 SSSSSSFCRFSPRLR
+81 
-96 RLGDD
+96 
-101 DDFVRRRR
+101 
-109 RRQSRIVRM
+109 
-118 GKETTSSPPPRTREQ
+118 
-133 PKKKTK
+133 
-139 KIKKIREVDFSGNA
+139 IREVDFSGNV
-153 RNDEFVPVF
+153 RNEYVNPI
-162 FSSEEEEEMR
+162 EEEDTFTKHVGQKKKKKKKKR
-172 NVFNEAETT
+172 AFIKRTDFAT
-181 TTVTTTTTTRKM
+181 TTTTTTRE
-193 KMAKRQPSLNND
+193 ND
-205 DKNII
+205 DDDDAVRRR
-210 ESSSSSSSFTSQFRA
+210 TSRA
-225 QFKRIF
+225 QFIKRIF

-241 RDYLPWLKW
+241 KDYLPWLKW

-322 STANSLEDVSRAM
+322 SAANSLEDVSRAM

-425 QEMKG
+425 EEVKG
-430 VTVGVATYGSMLFA
+430 VTAGIATYGSMLFA
-444 HSFCCYMAA
+444 HSFCCFMAA

-460 LSRKRALIQAKT
+460 LSRKRVLIQAKA
-472 FVESNGK
+472 FVESNGES
-479 NVLSVEEVSDVEGVW
+479 VLSVEEVSDIEGVW
-494 WSKEEKYL
+494 CSKEEKYL
-502 KACKLGVAPDVVSG
+502 KTCKLGVTPDVVSG
-516 NDWEA
+516 NDW
-521 FERVRENVFAN
+521 NVF
-532 ENFVANVVRDL
+532 EMLFRDVFGGEKFIANVVRVV
-543 TRTTKE
+543 TTTTTS
-549 DNNNTDDD
+549 DNNNNNNNNNND
-557 IIVACM
+557 IVAACM

-568 GVRDVLSASLVVSKL
+568 DVRDVLCAALVISKL
-583 MMTMK
+583 K
-588 QQQQNNLMSLLK
+588 QRGLEESNINDAAFLQ
-600 DALLFA
+600 DALSYA
-606 KANVESF
+606 KENARTF
-613 ELQLKETGFRVD
+613 ELHLNRIGGFRVD
-625 VIQTGDAPRFEIVEN
+625 VIQTGDAPRFEIEI
-640 GDDIL
+640 DRTRY

>member
-1 MVEDASKFFVKRR
+1 MMLRSKSSSESSKGSESSMSPKRAK
-14 EEKKNESRNFF
+14 ETEP
-25 LQKQTKK
+25 
-32 NTTTR
+32 TTT
-37 HKIERKKG
+37 KG
-45 VSLFFHDALLI
+45 SGGA
-56 REEEE
+56 
-61 EEKKVREEKEM
+61 
-72 STTRNFFLS
+72 
-81 SSSSSSFCRFSPRLR
+81 
-96 RLGDD
+96 
-101 DDFVRRRR
+101 VRR
-109 RRQSRIVRM
+109 
-118 GKETTSSPPPRTREQ
+118 
-133 PKKKTK
+133 
-139 KIKKIREVDFSGNA
+139 IREVDFSGNA
-153 RNDEFVPVF
+153 RNEYVNPI
-162 FSSEEEEEMR
+162 EEEEE
-172 NVFNEAETT
+172 EEDE
-181 TTVTTTTTTRKM
+181 
-193 KMAKRQPSLNND
+193 D
-205 DKNII
+205 DALRRRRRRR
-210 ESSSSSSSFTSQFRA
+210 TSRA
-225 QFKRIF
+225 QLIKRIF

-241 RDYLPWLKW
+241 KDYLPWLKW

-322 STANSLEDVSRAM
+322 SAANSLEDVSRAM

-403 GIALFRAV
+403 GITLFRAV

-425 QEMKG
+425 EEVKG
-430 VTVGVATYGSMLFA
+430 VTAGIATYGSMLFA
-444 HSFCCYMAA
+444 HSFCCFMAA

-460 LSRKRALIQAKT
+460 LSRKRVLIQAKA
-472 FVESNGK
+472 FVESNGES
-479 NVLSVEEVSDVEGVW
+479 VLSVEEVSDIEGVW
-494 WSKEEKYL
+494 CSKEEKYL
-502 KACKLGVAPDVVSG
+502 KTCKLGVTPDVVSG
-516 NDWEA
+516 NDW
-521 FERVRENVFAN
+521 NVF
-532 ENFVANVVRDL
+532 EKVRREVFGGEKFIANVVRDV
-543 TRTTKE
+543 TTTTTTTTTS
-549 DNNNTDDD
+549 DNNNINNNNNND
-557 IIVACM
+557 IVAACM

-568 GVRDVLSASLVVSKL
+568 GVRDVLCAALVISKL
-583 MMTMK
+583 K
-588 QQQQNNLMSLLK
+588 QRGLEESNINDAAFLQ
-600 DALLFA
+600 DALSYA
-606 KANVESF
+606 KENARTF
-613 ELQLKETGFRVD
+613 ELHLNRIGGFRVD
-625 VIQTGDAPRFEIVEN
+625 VIQTGDAPRFEIE
-640 GDDIL
+640 II

>member
-1 MVEDASKFFVKRR
+1 MSK
-14 EEKKNESRNFF
+14 
-25 LQKQTKK
+25 
-32 NTTTR
+32 TTN
-37 HKIERKKG
+37 
-45 VSLFFHDALLI
+45 S
-56 REEEE
+56 
-61 EEKKVREEKEM
+61 
-72 STTRNFFLS
+72 FLS
-81 SSSSSSFCRFSPRLR
+81 SSPSSSSSKCRFSRRLR
-96 RLGDD
+96 RLRDD
-101 DDFVRRRR
+101 DDSVRCRRRR
-109 RRQSRIVRM
+109 RRIVRM
-118 GKETTSSPPPRTREQ
+118 GKETTSPPPPPTRAQ

-153 RNDEFVPVF
+153 RNDEFVPAF

-172 NVFNEAETT
+172 NVFNKAETTT
-181 TTVTTTTTTRKM
+181 TTVTTARKV

-205 DKNII
+205 DENIDNS
-210 ESSSSSSSFTSQFRA
+210 SSSSSSSFTSQFRA

-588 QQQQNNLMSLLK
+588 QLQQNSVMPLLK

-640 GDDIL
+640 DDDIL

>member
-1 MVEDASKFFVKRR
+1 MSF
-14 EEKKNESRNFF
+14 
-25 LQKQTKK
+25 
-32 NTTTR
+32 TTN
-37 HKIERKKG
+37 
-45 VSLFFHDALLI
+45 S
-56 REEEE
+56 
-61 EEKKVREEKEM
+61 
-72 STTRNFFLS
+72 FFLS
-81 SSSSSSFCRFSPRLR
+81 SSPSSSSSRCRFSPRVLR
-96 RLGDD
+96 RLRDDDD
-101 DDFVRRRR
+101 DDFVHRRRR
-109 RRQSRIVRM
+109 HLCRIVRM
-118 GKETTSSPPPRTREQ
+118 GKETTKSPPPSPPTTREQ
-133 PKKKTK
+133 PKKKKTK

-153 RNDEFVPVF
+153 RNDEFVPAF

-172 NVFNEAETT
+172 NVFNKAETT
-181 TTVTTTTTTRKM
+181 TTVTTTRKV

-205 DKNII
+205 DKNIDNS
-210 ESSSSSSSFTSQFRA
+210 SSSSSSSFTSQFRA

-588 QQQQNNLMSLLK
+588 QQQQNNVMSLLK

-606 KANVESF
+606 KANVETF

-640 GDDIL
+640 DDDIL

>member
-1 MVEDASKFFVKRR
+1 MSK
-14 EEKKNESRNFF
+14 
-25 LQKQTKK
+25 
-32 NTTTR
+32 TTN
-37 HKIERKKG
+37 
-45 VSLFFHDALLI
+45 S
-56 REEEE
+56 
-61 EEKKVREEKEM
+61 
-72 STTRNFFLS
+72 FLS
-81 SSSSSSFCRFSPRLR
+81 SSPSSSSSRCRFSRRLR
-96 RLGDD
+96 RLRDD
-101 DDFVRRRR
+101 DDSVRCRRRR
-109 RRQSRIVRM
+109 RRIVRM
-118 GKETTSSPPPRTREQ
+118 GKETTSPPPPPTRAQ

-153 RNDEFVPVF
+153 RNDEFVPAF

-172 NVFNEAETT
+172 NVFNKAETT
-181 TTVTTTTTTRKM
+181 TTVTTTRKV

-205 DKNII
+205 DKNIDNS
-210 ESSSSSSSFTSQFRA
+210 SSSSSSSFTSQFRA

-532 ENFVANVVRDL
+532 ENFVANVFRDL

-588 QQQQNNLMSLLK
+588 QQQQNNVMSLLK

-606 KANVESF
+606 KANVETF

-640 GDDIL
+640 DDDIL

>member
-1 MVEDASKFFVKRR
+1 MSK
-14 EEKKNESRNFF
+14 
-25 LQKQTKK
+25 
-32 NTTTR
+32 TTN
-37 HKIERKKG
+37 
-45 VSLFFHDALLI
+45 S
-56 REEEE
+56 
-61 EEKKVREEKEM
+61 
-72 STTRNFFLS
+72 FLS
-81 SSSSSSFCRFSPRLR
+81 SSPSSSASKCRFSRRLR
-96 RLGDD
+96 RLRDD
-101 DDFVRRRR
+101 DDSVRCRRRR
-109 RRQSRIVRM
+109 RRIVRM
-118 GKETTSSPPPRTREQ
+118 GKETTSPPPPPTRAQ

-153 RNDEFVPVF
+153 RNDEFVPAF

-172 NVFNEAETT
+172 NVFNKAETT
-181 TTVTTTTTTRKM
+181 TTVTTTRKV

-205 DKNII
+205 DKNIDNS
-210 ESSSSSSSFTSQFRA
+210 SSSSSSSFTSQFRA

-588 QQQQNNLMSLLK
+588 QQQQNNVMSLLK

-606 KANVESF
+606 KANVETF

-640 GDDIL
+640 DDDIL

>member
-1 MVEDASKFFVKRR
+1 
-14 EEKKNESRNFF
+14 
-25 LQKQTKK
+25 
-32 NTTTR
+32 
-37 HKIERKKG
+37 
-45 VSLFFHDALLI
+45 
-56 REEEE
+56 
-61 EEKKVREEKEM
+61 M
-72 STTRNFFLS
+72 STTNSFLSSPS
-81 SSSSSSFCRFSPRLR
+81 SSSSCRFSRRLR
-96 RLGDD
+96 RLRVD
-101 DDFVRRRR
+101 DDFVHCRRRHR
-109 RRQSRIVRM
+109 RIVRM
-118 GKETTSSPPPRTREQ
+118 GKETTSPPPPPTREQ

-153 RNDEFVPVF
+153 RNDEFVPAF

-181 TTVTTTTTTRKM
+181 TTSATTTTRKV

-205 DKNII
+205 DENIDNS
-210 ESSSSSSSFTSQFRA
+210 SSSSSSSFTSQFRA

-588 QQQQNNLMSLLK
+588 QQQQNNVMSLLK

-606 KANVESF
+606 KANVETF

-640 GDDIL
+640 DDDIL